1 MESPEIMERA
11 FNQVFEPKED
21 VKVPSLIVKIPELME
36 IYTDLEMEAV

>member
-1 MESPEIMERA
+1 MESPEIMEKA
-11 FNQVFEPKED
+11 FNQVFDQREE